1 MKHVILPDDVRRSL
15 AFYLA
20 MEEFVAREIE
30 GEAFFVWRVEP
41 TVIFGR
47 NQVLEN
53 EVNLEYC
60 REHGVDIVRRKS
72 GGGCVYSDLG
82 NIMVSY
88 ISRRGDVSE
97 VFDRYMT
104 ALTEALRALGVPAE
118 KSGRNDILVE
128 GRKISGNAFHQ
139 LPDRSIVHGTLLYST
154 DLEALTE
161 AIRPPVEKLQ
171 RHGVK
176 SVRQRVMNL
185 SEYVALM
192 TEPDDALKSPESLE
206 EYLVRYFTDGEIHL
220 DENDLGVIARSEATW
235 QSVDMVLALGG
246 GAVMTA
252 ECAEIVHSD
261 TICIY
266 LKASVETL
274 MEHLSGQ
281 TDGRPMLGDSDLRT
295 RIEDLMALRSDTYE
309 KTAHIII
316 DTDGKPI
323 EAVASEIISIIREEQ
338 FCTN

>member
-20 MEEFVAREIE
+20 MEEFVAREVE

-60 REHGVDIVRRKS
+60 REHGVDVVRRKS

-128 GRKISGNAFHQ
+128 GRKVSGNAFHQ

-154 DLEALTE
+154 DLQALTE

-171 RHGVK
+171 RHGVE
-176 SVRQRVMNL
+176 SVRQRVINL

-192 TEPDDALKSPESLE
+192 TEPDDALKSPEALE
-206 EYLVRYFTDGEIHL
+206 KYLVGYFSDGEIHL

-235 QSVDMVLALGG
+235 ESV
-246 GAVMTA
+246 
-252 ECAEIVHSD
+252 
-261 TICIY
+261 
-266 LKASVETL
+266 
-274 MEHLSGQ
+274 
-281 TDGRPMLGDSDLRT
+281 
-295 RIEDLMALRSDTYE
+295 
-309 KTAHIII
+309 
-316 DTDGKPI
+316 
-323 EAVASEIISIIREEQ
+323 
-338 FCTN
+338 

>member
-1 MKHVILPDDVRRSL
+1 MKHVILPDDIRRSL

-171 RHGVK
+171 RHGVE

-192 TEPDDALKSPESLE
+192 TESDDALKSPEALE
-206 EYLVRYFTDGEIHL
+206 EYLVGYFTDGEIVL
-220 DENDLGVIARSEATW
+220 NENDLEKIKLIT
-235 QSVDMVLALGG
+235 
-246 GAVMTA
+246 
-252 ECAEIVHSD
+252 
-261 TICIY
+261 
-266 LKASVETL
+266 
-274 MEHLSGQ
+274 
-281 TDGRPMLGDSDLRT
+281 
-295 RIEDLMALRSDTYE
+295 DTY
-309 KTAHIII
+309 
-316 DTDGKPI
+316 G
-323 EAVASEIISIIREEQ
+323 R
-338 FCTN
+338 

>member
-20 MEEFVAREIE
+20 MEEFVAREVE

-41 TVIFGR
+41 TVIYGR

-88 ISRRGDVSE
+88 VSRRGDVSE

-128 GRKISGNAFHQ
+128 GRKVSGNAFHQ

-171 RHGVK
+171 RHGVE

-192 TEPDDALKSPESLE
+192 TEPDDALKSPEALE
-206 EYLVRYFTDGEIHL
+206 KYLVGYFTDGEIRL
-220 DENDLGVIARSEATW
+220 NEND
-235 QSVDMVLALGG
+235 
-246 GAVMTA
+246 
-252 ECAEIVHSD
+252 
-261 TICIY
+261 
-266 LKASVETL
+266 VEKIKLIT
-274 MEHLSGQ
+274 
-281 TDGRPMLGDSDLRT
+281 
-295 RIEDLMALRSDTYE
+295 DTY
-309 KTAHIII
+309 
-316 DTDGKPI
+316 G
-323 EAVASEIISIIREEQ
+323 R
-338 FCTN
+338 

>member
-41 TVIFGR
+41 TVIYGR

-128 GRKISGNAFHQ
+128 GRKVSGNAFHQ

-171 RHGVK
+171 RHGVE

-192 TEPDDALKSPESLE
+192 TDPDDALKSPEALE

-235 QSVDMVLALGG
+235 QSV
-246 GAVMTA
+246 
-252 ECAEIVHSD
+252 
-261 TICIY
+261 
-266 LKASVETL
+266 
-274 MEHLSGQ
+274 
-281 TDGRPMLGDSDLRT
+281 
-295 RIEDLMALRSDTYE
+295 
-309 KTAHIII
+309 
-316 DTDGKPI
+316 
-323 EAVASEIISIIREEQ
+323 
-338 FCTN
+338 